1 MAYQPLIHKVLQM
14 FGLVPQP
21 LWILRVR
28 LTTFTENV
36 LLSQITIAANV
47 WAGTTTPLDT
57 EGALNYLYGKRF
69 TKPNYNIDLPGILN
83 SLAGTYGLGENLAA
97 SLIAS

>member
-1 MAYQPLIHKVLQM
+1 MTTPPSLQYSM
-14 FGLVPQP
+14 NRLAGTLVNDVPTLDTQG
-21 LWILRVR
+21 
-28 LTTFTENV
+28 
-36 LLSQITIAANV
+36 AANV

-57 EGALNYLYGKRF
+57 EGALNYLYRKRF
-69 TKPNYNIDLPGILN
+69 TNPNYNIDLPGILN